1 MEGLA
6 LRAEGLR
13 FAYGA
18 TPVLDGVSLELQPGQ
33 VLALLGPNGAGKSTL
48 LRLMAGLLEA
58 SAGRV
63 LLGDRELSTLN
74 RRERAQRI
82 ALVPQDAPVDAGF
95 TALEVVLMG
104 RAPHLGAWGVEGD
117 ADREK
122 ARAALQEMEVLELAG
137 RPMAALS
144 GGERR
149 RVLLARARC
158 QAAPVVLLDE
168 PTAHLDLGHQ
178 AHALERARAWA
189 AEGASVAVVLHDPN
203 LARTYAHVVALVGAG
218 GKVEIGSVELLTS
231 AKLTAL
237 YGWPIEEAPLFR
249 AGSRK

>member
-1 MEGLA
+1 MEGLS

-13 FAYGA
+13 FAYGERL
-18 TPVLDGVSLELQPGQ
+18 VLEGANLEVRPGQ
-33 VLALLGPNGAGKSTL
+33 VVALLGPNGAGKSTL
-48 LRLMAGLLEA
+48 LRLMAGLLDA

-63 LLGDRELSTLN
+63 FLGDRELSAFN

-117 ADREK
+117 VDRAK
-122 ARAALQEMEVLELAG
+122 AHAALEEMEVLPFAG
-137 RPMAALS
+137 RPMSALS

-158 QAAPVVLLDE
+158 QASPVVLLDE

-178 AHALERARAWA
+178 AHALERARVWA
-189 AEGASVAVVLHDPN
+189 AEGAAVAVVLHDPN
-203 LARTYAHVVALVGAG
+203 LARTYAHAVALVATG
-218 GKVEIGSVELLTS
+218 GKVETVGVELLTPERLS
-231 AKLTAL
+231 AL

-249 AGSRK
+249 AGTRR